1 ALTRVPPIVLLL
13 MVMPVLLGRVTPV
26 AVMVPLPVLVTLPVT
41 VEFWILMQLIAAE
54 LVIGP
59 VDTPTSLMAH
69 CAQAAGA
76 PVPINSAA
84 TELDARSARK
94 RLPQTPIPLP
104 TCSPYS
110 PAPRATG
117 HFKVQPHGQTI
128 QP

>member
-104 TCSPYS
+104 TCRLTSRLR
-110 PAPRATG
+110 APPGISKCNPTVKLSAG
-117 HFKVQPHGQTI
+117 
-128 QP
+128 